1 MNDDPISH
9 DPKVPVYGTEAEG
22 TYTIE
27 MIAELAGMDSR
38 TVLRYQESGYIHP
51 VATYGWEGTPV
62 FDDESLR
69 SLRRI
74 EHLRATCAVNDAGL
88 KLILDLLREVER
100 LRRERRV
107 SG

>member
-1 MNDDPISH
+1 
-9 DPKVPVYGTEAEG
+9 
-22 TYTIE
+22 
-27 MIAELAGMDSR
+27 
-38 TVLRYQESGYIHP
+38 
-51 VATYGWEGTPV
+51 V